1 MKDKLIGA
9 LTGLAV
15 AAVLFAS
22 LGLAQAAPWQAPE
35 PKGWKHQYSGNL
47 TAVDVSEAT
56 GVPAELITVVKSG
69 DEITIY
75 IDTDTD
81 LTSSQQAALDAL
93 LGKVGKGLRRVK

>member
-9 LTGLAV
+9 LIGLAV

-22 LGLAQAAPWQAPE
+22 LGLAQAAPWQAE

-47 TAVDVSEAT
+47 TAVDVSEAI

-75 IDTDTD
+75 INTDTD